1 MAFDLSN
8 YEDVDTRI
16 HRFWDE
22 HPNGRISTDIVYQG
36 HNSEGQLKQ
45 VIIRARVW
53 KDKNSGKPD
62 AVDFAEELFG
72 SSPVNRS
79 SFIENCSTSA
89 IGRALA
95 TLGMSKKGSRPSAT
109 EMTKAERV
117 TPAAAPTDDPWAT
130 EQNWTAAEAAESNAP
145 MCNHGIMNR
154 KTGFKKNGDP
164 YAGWTCATGNREC
177 PAIWDK

>member
-16 HRFWDE
+16 HRFWE
-22 HPNGRISTDIVYQG
+22 SHPNGRISTDIVYQG

-53 KDKNSGKPD
+53 KDKTSGKPD

-95 TLGMSKKGSRPSAT
+95 TLGMSKKGSRPST
-109 EMTKAERV
+109 SEMTKADRV
-117 TPAAAPTDDPWAT
+117 APKEVDPWAL
-130 EQNWTAAEAAESNAP
+130 ADESDLSVP
-145 MCNHGIMNR
+145 TCRHGAMRR
-154 KTGFKKNGDP
+154 KTGLKKDGTPYGGYVCTVGGEGDR
-164 YAGWTCATGNREC
+164 CD
-177 PAIWDK
+177 AIWDRS

>member
-1 MAFDLSN
+1 MAGFDLSN

-16 HRFWDE
+16 HRFWE
-22 HPNGRISTDIVYQG
+22 SHPNGRISTDIVYQG

-53 KDKNSGKPD
+53 KDKTSGKPD

-95 TLGMSKKGSRPSAT
+95 TLGMSKKGSRPSTT
-109 EMTKAERV
+109 EMTKAARV
-117 TPAAAPTDDPWAT
+117 VPKEVDPWALAD
-130 EQNWTAAEAAESNAP
+130 EPEAIKESARP
-145 MCNHGIMNR
+145 VCAHGHMER
-154 KTGFKKNGDP
+154 KTGLKKDGTP
-164 YAGWTCATGNREC
+164 YAGWICGDKGASVRCE
-177 PAIWDK
+177 AIWDRS

>member
-1 MAFDLSN
+1 MGFDLSN

-16 HRFWDE
+16 HRFWGS

-53 KDKNSGKPD
+53 KDKTSGKPD

-95 TLGMSKKGSRPSAT
+95 TLGMSKKGARPST
-109 EMTKAERV
+109 SEMTKADRV
-117 TPAAAPTDDPWAT
+117 IAKEVDPWAIIDEPDLSIPT
-130 EQNWTAAEAAESNAP
+130 
-145 MCNHGIMNR
+145 CRHGEMRR
-154 KTGFKKNGDP
+154 KTGLKKDGTP
-164 YAGWTCATGNREC
+164 YAGYVCTVGGEGERCAAR
-177 PAIWDK
+177 WDRS

>member
-16 HRFWDE
+16 HRFWE
-22 HPNGRISTDIVYQG
+22 MHTNGRIATDIVYQG

-95 TLGMSKKGSRPSAT
+95 TLGMSKKGSRPSKS
-109 EMTKAERV
+109 EMTKADRV
-117 TPAAAPTDDPWAT
+117 IPKEVDPWALAD
-130 EQNWTAAEAAESNAP
+130 EPDLNRPVCA
-145 MCNHGIMNR
+145 HGQMER
-154 KTGFKKNGDP
+154 KTGLKKDGTP
-164 YAGWTCATGNREC
+164 YAGWICADKGASVRCE
-177 PAIWDK
+177 AIWDRS

>member
-16 HRFWDE
+16 HRFWE
-22 HPNGRISTDIVYQG
+22 LHQNGRISTDIVYQG

-53 KDKNSGKPD
+53 KDKTSGKPD
-62 AVDFAEELFG
+62 AVDFAEEILG
-72 SSPVNRS
+72 STPVNRA

-95 TLGMSKKGSRPSAT
+95 TLGMSKKGSRPST
-109 EMTKAERV
+109 SEMTKADRV
-117 TPAAAPTDDPWAT
+117 IPKEVDPWALAD
-130 EQNWTAAEAAESNAP
+130 EPDLNRPVCAHGP
-145 MCNHGIMNR
+145 MDR
-154 KTGFKKNGDP
+154 KTGLKKDGTP
-164 YAGWTCATGNREC
+164 YAGWTCCDKGASVRCE
-177 PAIWDK
+177 AIWDRS

>member
-1 MAFDLSN
+1 MH
-8 YEDVDTRI
+8 T
-16 HRFWDE
+16 
-22 HPNGRISTDIVYQG
+22 NGRIATDIVYQG

-53 KDKNSGKPD
+53 KDKSSGKPD

-95 TLGMSKKGSRPSAT
+95 TLGMSKKGSRPSKS
-109 EMTKAERV
+109 EMTKADRV
-117 TPAAAPTDDPWAT
+117 IPKEVDPWALAD
-130 EQNWTAAEAAESNAP
+130 EPDLNRPVCA
-145 MCNHGIMNR
+145 HGHMER
-154 KTGFKKNGDP
+154 KTGLKKDGTP
-164 YAGWTCATGNREC
+164 YAGWICADKGASVRCE
-177 PAIWDK
+177 AIWDRS

>member
-79 SFIENCSTSA
+79 SFVENCSTSA
-89 IGRALA
+89 IGRALS
-95 TLGMSKKGSRPSAT
+95 TMGMSKKGSRPSVT

-117 TPAAAPTDDPWAT
+117 TPKEQPTDDPWAA
-130 EQNWTAAEAAESNAP
+130 EQNWTAEEANSDQP
-145 MCNHGIMNR
+145 RCPHGNMSR

-164 YAGWTCATGNREC
+164 YAGWVCHAGKCN
-177 PAIWDK
+177 AIWDR

>member
-16 HRFWDE
+16 HRFWE
-22 HPNGRISTDIVYQG
+22 LHQNGRISTDIVYQG

-53 KDKNSGKPD
+53 KDKTSGKPD
-62 AVDFAEELFG
+62 AVDFAEEILG
-72 SSPVNRS
+72 STPVNRA

-95 TLGMSKKGSRPSAT
+95 TLGMSKKGSRPST
-109 EMTKAERV
+109 SEMTKADRV
-117 TPAAAPTDDPWAT
+117 IPKEVDPWALADEPDLSVPT
-130 EQNWTAAEAAESNAP
+130 
-145 MCNHGIMNR
+145 CRHGAMRR
-154 KTGFKKNGDP
+154 KTGLKKDGTP
-164 YAGWTCATGNREC
+164 YAGYVCTVGGEGERCA
-177 PAIWDK
+177 AIWDRS

>member
-16 HRFWDE
+16 HRFWE
-22 HPNGRISTDIVYQG
+22 MHENGRISTDIVYQG

-72 SSPVNRS
+72 STPVNRS

-95 TLGMSKKGSRPSAT
+95 TLGMSKKGARPST
-109 EMTKAERV
+109 SEMTKADRV
-117 TPAAAPTDDPWAT
+117 IPKEVDPWALAD
-130 EQNWTAAEAAESNAP
+130 EPKFDAP
-145 MCNHGIMNR
+145 ACAHGKMQR
-154 KTGFKKNGDP
+154 KTGLKKNGDP
-164 YAGWTCATGNREC
+164 YSGWTCAEVTGAARCE
-177 PAIWDK
+177 AIWDK